1 MNEEQISQT
10 LLDQMVSSDR
20 GQMIKAAIPYLPPK
34 GQQIFSVYEKAVE
47 FINTVSV
54 FSKRSSGSDL
64 CAMSMPAQNPVDIVN
79 DIRSF
84 CYGPSRDKLN
94 QMVNMMAMVQM
105 LRLMNQPADW
115 RNNPKLA
122 GMDRSK
128 LDMLQ
133 NLASQGSSKGA
144 NEMLPFLMNAAAQG
158 KKGGLKF
165 NADEIS
171 AIIEV
176 LKMGKSPAE
185 AQKLDKVVNL
195 MKMMR

>member
-1 MNEEQISQT
+1 MEADPMNDDHIAQT

-20 GQMIKAAIPYLPPK
+20 GQLIKAAIPYLPPK

-105 LRLMNQPADW
+105 LQLMNQPD
-115 RNNPKLA
+115 NNKKE
-122 GMDRSK
+122 D
-128 LDMLQ
+128 
-133 NLASQGSSKGA
+133 A
-144 NEMLPFLMNAAAQG
+144 NE
-158 KKGGLKF
+158 
-165 NADEIS
+165 
-171 AIIEV
+171 
-176 LKMGKSPAE
+176 
-185 AQKLDKVVNL
+185 
-195 MKMMR
+195 